1 MIRSWRRSALLVLLV
16 VVLLATGSCGGG
28 GSGATSRTAERMV
41 PLMERM
47 MAEDQVT
54 GAAIVLVDDQKV
66 VWARGFGYADAARRI
81 PATAE
86 TLFEIG
92 SNSKTMV
99 ASMVMQLVE
108 EGRLRRDTP
117 LTTILP
123 RFSIGAPL
131 GSFPSPRGSVT
142 VEQMMNHHAGLPG
155 DLFNGAFTSQVA
167 YGDFN
172 SRLLAYLAG
181 EYADYPPGFLLA
193 YSNTAVS
200 LLSEVVEAASGQTFR
215 ERSQAFFH
223 TLGMDHSSFYRD
235 SASLPPN
242 QSKGYLLGQEYG
254 PFFCNIPAAG
264 SVLSSASDM
273 GKYLKMV
280 LAGGM
285 GERGRVLREETLE
298 ALLTRTNGDVGLDG
312 DVGIGLGWFV
322 SDPEMDYAGRLC
334 WHNGSTILMAS
345 HMEILRDHKL
355 GVIVM
360 TNSMT
365 GGRVAAEGAR
375 RTLQLALEEKR
386 GICPPPSPTPDPSP
400 VVTWTDEALDG
411 VAGIYVTTSGYDR
424 IVRVPGGL
432 EWIVDAGR
440 TSSDASVRRD
450 RCGLGEDPARRRATE
465 GKAGTVQR
473 LVPRANGWFSSPDSQ
488 ERQIEFKDL
497 GGRRVMM
504 AHLGTFSGLLGER
517 YVPPGIPQAWTA
529 RLGTYDLTNGDPHD
543 ASRELPEA
551 YRFVSARMTL
561 KVRDGLLLMEFPEGI
576 WSGNQYVVRPLSD
589 RLGYLAGLGRNLGGS
604 VQVLSPGAGEK
615 VQVLGLQYTRR

>member
-66 VWARGFGYADAARRI
+66 VWARGFGYADAAWRI
-81 PATAE
+81 PATSE

-440 TSSDASVRRD
+440 TSSDASVRR
-450 RCGLGEDPARRRATE
+450 
-465 GKAGTVQR
+465 
-473 LVPRANGWFSSPDSQ
+473 
-488 ERQIEFKDL
+488 
-497 GGRRVMM
+497 VMM